1 MAVWVC
7 GEALIDLIPV
17 RPGSDQR
24 QAIPGGGPANTA
36 HALARLDIPTEFIG
50 GLSDDQYG
58 QRMRAEFIAG
68 RVGLTFTPEH
78 QLPTCLAIVSIDVD
92 GGATYEFKID
102 GTATF
107 AFTAE
112 NLPDPKVIQP
122 DAIYI
127 GTLATIIEPGA
138 SILKDWIIQAKD
150 YAPIIYDPN
159 IRSSVISD
167 RSRYQEVVKEWVA
180 LSNVVKASE
189 DDLAWLY
196 PETDPLEIARSWVTQ
211 GVQVVVITKGE
222 NGIVGVTENQ
232 EVSIPGVK
240 VEVIDSVGAGDT
252 VGAVLVEALVEF
264 GLEKLTSELLSH
276 TLHRAALAAAITCSR
291 AGANPPTKAELL
303 QR

>member
-24 QAIPGGGPANTA
+24 QVIPGGGPANTA

-58 QRMRAEFIAG
+58 QRMRSEFIAG

-78 QLPTCLAIVSIDVD
+78 QLPTCLAIVSIDLD

-107 AFTAE
+107 AFATE
-112 NLPDPKVIQP
+112 NLPDPKLVNP
-122 DAIYI
+122 EAIYI

-167 RSRYQEVVKEWVA
+167 RSRYQEVVKNWVV

-196 PETDPLEIARSWVTQ
+196 PDTDPLEIAHIWISQ
-211 GVQVVVITKGE
+211 GVQIVVITKGE

-240 VEVIDSVGAGDT
+240 VKVIDTVGAGDT

-291 AGANPPTKAELL
+291 AGANPPTKVELL

>member
-7 GEALIDLIPV
+7 GEALIDLIPI

-24 QAIPGGGPANTA
+24 QVIPGGGPANTA

-58 QRMRAEFIAG
+58 QRMRSEFIAG

-92 GGATYEFKID
+92 GGATYEFKMD

-107 AFTAE
+107 AFSTE
-112 NLPDPKVIQP
+112 NLPDPKLIQP

-138 SILKDWIIQAKD
+138 SILKDWILQAKD

-167 RSRYQEVVKEWVA
+167 ISRYQEVVKEWVA

-196 PETDPLEIARSWVTQ
+196 PETDPLEIARSWVSI
-211 GVQVVVITKGE
+211 GVQLVVITKGE

-291 AGANPPTKAELL
+291 AGAKPPTKAELL
-303 QR
+303 

>member
-17 RPGSDQR
+17 TPGSDQR
-24 QAIPGGGPANTA
+24 QVIPGGGPANTA

-58 QRMRAEFIAG
+58 QRMRSEFIAG
-68 RVGLTFTPEH
+68 RIGLTFTPEH
-78 QLPTCLAIVSIDVD
+78 QLPTCLAIVSIDLD

-107 AFTAE
+107 AFATE
-112 NLPDPKVIQP
+112 NLPDPKLVNP
-122 DAIYI
+122 EAIYI

-167 RSRYQEVVKEWVA
+167 RSRYQEVVKNWVV

-196 PETDPLEIARSWVTQ
+196 PDTDPLKIARSWVSQ
-211 GVQVVVITKGE
+211 GVQLVVVTKGE

-240 VEVIDSVGAGDT
+240 VEVIDTVGAGDT
-252 VGAVLVEALVEF
+252 VGAVLVEALIEF

-303 QR
+303 

>member
-24 QAIPGGGPANTA
+24 QVIPGGGPANTA
-36 HALARLDIPTEFIG
+36 HALARLDIATEFIG

-68 RVGLTFTPEH
+68 RGGLTFTPEH
-78 QLPTCLAIVSIDVD
+78 PLPTCLAIVSIDLD
-92 GGATYEFKID
+92 GGATYEFNID

-107 AFTAE
+107 AFAIE
-112 NLPDPKVIQP
+112 NLPDPKLIQP
-122 DAIYI
+122 EAIYI

-138 SILKDWIIQAKD
+138 SILKDWILQAKN

-167 RSRYQEVVKEWVA
+167 RSRYQEVVKELVV

-196 PETDPLEIARSWVTQ
+196 PEADPLEIARSWVSQ
-211 GVQVVVITKGE
+211 GVQIVVVTKGE
-222 NGIVGVTENQ
+222 NGIIGVTDNQ

-240 VEVIDSVGAGDT
+240 VDVIDTVGAGDT
-252 VGAVLVEALVEF
+252 VGAVIVEALVEF

>member
-58 QRMRAEFIAG
+58 QRMRSEFIAG

-78 QLPTCLAIVSIDVD
+78 QLPTCLAIVSIDLD

-107 AFTAE
+107 AFATE
-112 NLPDPKVIQP
+112 NLPDPKLIQP
-122 DAIYI
+122 EANYI

-196 PETDPLEIARSWVTQ
+196 PETDPLEIARRWVSI
-211 GVQVVVITKGE
+211 GVQLVVITKGE

-303 QR
+303 

>member
-58 QRMRAEFIAG
+58 QRMRSEFIAG

-138 SILKDWIIQAKD
+138 SILKDWIIQAQD

-303 QR
+303 

>member
-17 RPGSDQR
+17 EPGSEQR
-24 QAIPGGGPANTA
+24 IAIPGGGPANTA
-36 HALARLDIPTEFIG
+36 HALARLDIATEFIG

-78 QLPTCLAIVSIDVD
+78 QLPTCLAIVSIALD

-107 AFTAE
+107 AFAAK
-112 NLPDPKVIQP
+112 NLPDPKVIKA

-127 GTLATIIEPGA
+127 GTLGTIIEPGA
-138 SILKDWIIQAKD
+138 SILKDWILQAKEC
-150 YAPIIYDPN
+150 APMIYDPN

-167 RSRYQEVVKEWVA
+167 RSRYQEVVKNWVA

-196 PETDPLEIARSWVTQ
+196 PDSDPLEIARSWVAL
-211 GVQVVVITKGE
+211 GVELVVISKGE

-232 EVSIPGVK
+232 EVLIPGVQ
-240 VEVIDSVGAGDT
+240 VDVIDTVGAGDT

-276 TLHRAALAAAITCSR
+276 TLHRAALAASITCSR
-291 AGANPPTKAELL
+291 LGANPPTKAELL
-303 QR
+303 

>member
-1 MAVWVC
+1 MSIWVC
-7 GEALIDLIPV
+7 GEVLIDLL
-17 RPGSDQR
+17 PGKPER
-24 QAIPGGGPANTA
+24 VAVVGGGPANTA
-36 HALARLDIPTEFIG
+36 KALARLGHDVHFVDGISTDDYGVSARTDLLADEVK
-50 GLSDDQYG
+50 LDLALTSDK
-58 QRMRAEFIAG
+58 
-68 RVGLTFTPEH
+68 
-78 QLPTCLAIVSIDVD
+78 PTCLAIVSLGAD

-107 AFTAE
+107 AFSTE
-112 NLPDPKVIQP
+112 NLPDPKLIKP

-138 SILKDWIIQAKD
+138 SILKNWVLKAKD

-196 PETDPLEIARSWVTQ
+196 PDTDPLEIASSWVSQ
-211 GVQVVVITKGE
+211 GVQLVVVTQGE

-232 EVSIPGVK
+232 EVSIPGIK

-291 AGANPPTKAELL
+291 TGANPPTKAELL

>member
-17 RPGSDQR
+17 TPGSDQR
-24 QAIPGGGPANTA
+24 QVIPGGGPANTA

-58 QRMRAEFIAG
+58 QRMRSEFIAG

-78 QLPTCLAIVSIDVD
+78 QLPTCLAIVSIDLD

-107 AFTAE
+107 AFATE
-112 NLPDPKVIQP
+112 NLPDPKLVNP
-122 DAIYI
+122 EAIYI

-167 RSRYQEVVKEWVA
+167 RSRYQEVVKNWVV

-196 PETDPLEIARSWVTQ
+196 PDTDPLKIARSWVSQ
-211 GVQVVVITKGE
+211 GVQLVVVTKGE

-240 VEVIDSVGAGDT
+240 VEVIDTVGAGDT
-252 VGAVLVEALVEF
+252 VGAVLVEALIEF

-303 QR
+303 